1 MPIGDKGRIRLGKC
15 RSGSCPGDG
24 VGKYQRGM
32 PDSVTINPRIVEA
45 LYCEAM
51 LLADEVRHAFAPET
65 EADGRSGTSSANK
78 PAHRSVNSG
87 PVRLALS
94 SEGLRTTTR
103 MMHAIAWLLN
113 HRAYFMGEIDQYQLR
128 RNGRL
133 SPDLRHSEASGLAAL
148 KPEIVE
154 LVEATQRFY
163 DRLLRLDGKW
173 RLYGDDRPSAI
184 ERLRERLERRLAS

>member
-1 MPIGDKGRIRLGKC
+1 MPN
-15 RSGSCPGDG
+15 
-24 VGKYQRGM
+24 
-32 PDSVTINPRIVEA
+32 SVTINPRIVEA

-65 EADGRSGTSSANK
+65 ETDGRSGARSAG
-78 PAHRSVNSG
+78 RSVNSG